1 MAKNENEMKKRYIAF
16 KMNNTMHILEIL
28 YRCRENAREEH
39 YTWDPSY
46 LQVTEDGMSFNS
58 EKKTDT

>member
-1 MAKNENEMKKRYIAF
+1 MAKNENERKKRYIAF

-39 YTWDPSY
+39 YT
-46 LQVTEDGMSFNS
+46 
-58 EKKTDT
+58 